1 MQKARRLKAS
11 GWDAAAAAAQFLE
24 ERLELAIASAFHF
37 SKDSKRATG
46 HGSWGLT
53 FDTGRWQEPATNRI
67 RIEIASEIIW
77 PLLVPVYTTAEKASA
92 STMLATVLCHEL
104 AVRTLPWSSAFAI

>member
-1 MQKARRLKAS
+1 M

-24 ERLELAIASAFHF
+24 ERLELSIASAFHF
-37 SKDSKRATG
+37 SKDSRNNTG

-53 FDTGRWQEPATNRI
+53 FDTREWQEPATNKI

-77 PLLVPVYTTAEKASA
+77 PLLVPVYTTAEKAST
-92 STMLATVLCHEL
+92 SMMLATVLCHEL
-104 AVRTLPWSSAFAI
+104 AVCSLPWRSAFAI